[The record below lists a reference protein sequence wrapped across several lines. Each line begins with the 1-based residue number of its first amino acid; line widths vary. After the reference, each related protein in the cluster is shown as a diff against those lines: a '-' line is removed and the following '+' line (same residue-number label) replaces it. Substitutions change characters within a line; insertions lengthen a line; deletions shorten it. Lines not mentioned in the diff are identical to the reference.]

1 MSTTTVLLLILIRW
15 SRGASERSR
24 LPHCT
29 SFYTNR
35 ISFHQI
41 NPVLRQETCVLIG
54 YYLLY
59 MKSTNRLMMTT
70 KKSGVFV
77 DISKTLEKV
86 WQVDLLYELKQN
98 SIEDNLVKTWT
109 DFSSSRKQELL
120 WAVSIQQADGESGV
134 PQGSILGLFLI
145 YISDLFD
152 NYYQILSY
160 S

>member
-1 MSTTTVLLLILIRW
+1 MVTESLGTK
-15 SRGASERSR
+15 
-24 LPHCT
+24 PFT
-29 SFYTNR
+29 SVYEFYTNR

-54 YYLLY
+54 YDLLY

-77 DISKTLEKV
+77 DVSKALEKV

-120 WAVSIQQADGESGV
+120 WAVSIQHGLMES
-134 PQGSILGLFLI
+134 LGFLKGR
-145 YISDLFD
+145 YLDFS
-152 NYYQILSY
+152 
-160 S
+160 